1 MMKKIRITFVKL
13 GKRIRSNQIVIII
26 FWVVII
32 IAVAWLIGKG
42 LDTVEEME
50 EQIKNGEIIL
60 K

>member
-50 EQIKNGEIIL
+50 E
-60 K
+60 